1 YWMGSNM
8 MRFLLLQHRSIRHH
22 FRAHHHAGLLLGSLV
37 VIISLSA
44 VEVLF
49 FIYGPKYI
57 AAGIDQTVGV
67 FLLLGILYVFWLR
80 WRKAGQGIYV
90 FDELELQED

>member
-1 YWMGSNM
+1 M
-8 MRFLLLQHRSIRHH
+8 
-22 FRAHHHAGLLLGSLV
+22 
-37 VIISLSA
+37 IISLSA

-49 FIYGPKYI
+49 FIYGPQYI

-67 FLLLGILYVFWLR
+67 FLLLGIFYVLWLR
-80 WRKAGQGIYV
+80 RRKAGQDIYV